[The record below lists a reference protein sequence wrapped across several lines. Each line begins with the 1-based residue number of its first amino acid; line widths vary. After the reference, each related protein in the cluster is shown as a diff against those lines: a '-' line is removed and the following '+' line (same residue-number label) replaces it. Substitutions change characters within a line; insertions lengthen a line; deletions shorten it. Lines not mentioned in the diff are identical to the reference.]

1 MGRGGVGAGGVGGLR
16 SGKVPDTA
24 RGRGRQGRLLEEVV
38 PETQGQIGA
47 DLEEAGG
54 GGEAERGP
62 FHSETH
68 PVCI

>member
-1 MGRGGVGAGGVGGLR
+1 MGLAQVALEASEQARCLTLPGAG
-16 SGKVPDTA
+16 K
-24 RGRGRQGRLLEEVV
+24 GREDSLEEVV

-54 GGEAERGP
+54 GEEAERGP
-62 FHSETH
+62 FYSETH